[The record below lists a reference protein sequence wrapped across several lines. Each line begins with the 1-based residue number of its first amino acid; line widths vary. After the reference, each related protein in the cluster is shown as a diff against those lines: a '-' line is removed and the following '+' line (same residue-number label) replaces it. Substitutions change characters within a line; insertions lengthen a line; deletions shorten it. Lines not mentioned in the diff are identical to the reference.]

1 MVLKLQ
7 FRVLPTRVTAAM
19 FTTAIR
25 VTMRQCSI
33 AIAPDGSWTKRECK
47 LLMLLRAL
55 MKIDQIVKHGRFKP
69 VRTVRLN
76 YTTITKYCPREN
88 LIEQYRCELLFKQ

>member
-7 FRVLPTRVTAAM
+7 FRLPPTRVTAAM

-33 AIAPDGSWTKRECK
+33 AIAPDGSWTKGECK

-55 MKIDQIVKHGRFKP
+55 MRIDQIVKHGRFKS
-69 VRTVRLN
+69 VQTVRLN
-76 YTTITKYCPREN
+76 YASITKYYLWEN